1 MTRLSQKGLLNEGI
15 GSMLKKAAQAVGGAV
30 GGVGGALKAVSD
42 AGINATWTDAAKGG
56 VAGAKKGWKA
66 ADLTSPDEKLKKYI
80 ENTTK
85 IIIPTID
92 NIQLVEYKDK
102 ELDFAYGM
110 QEYHTSFS
118 RLYKQTMRRLCR

>member
-1 MTRLSQKGLLNEGI
+1 ME
-15 GSMLKKAAQAVGGAV
+15 
-30 GGVGGALKAVSD
+30 
-42 AGINATWTDAAKGG
+42 
-56 VAGAKKGWKA
+56 
-66 ADLTSPDEKLKKYI
+66 LKKYI

-110 QEYHTSFS
+110 EEYHTSF
-118 RLYKQTMRRLCR
+118 RRMFKQIIRIVCR